1 MDATTN
7 VGVSLETTYQVRYL
21 HSIPTPSQKHANH
34 QLEHTHIGQRAKHDM
49 RTAPLGME
57 GQLPAQVR
65 HQPSL
70 QVDVDGLPEQA
81 EGLHVARRARLED
94 LGVRGEQGLECVV
107 VPGPEV
113 RRPLQLER
121 ELADLREQVVAAP
134 QPALRV
140 ERLARAYE

>member
-1 MDATTN
+1 
-7 VGVSLETTYQVRYL
+7 
-21 HSIPTPSQKHANH
+21 
-34 QLEHTHIGQRAKHDM
+34 M

-81 EGLHVARRARLED
+81 EGLHVARRARRARLED
-94 LGVRGEQGLECVV
+94 LGVRGEQGLERVV